1 MSIRQRAMKMG
12 IILLVLLVVAG
23 LCLLF
28 TGHDAVVQAMKI
40 KSGILTAEQVK
51 VSFNSVS
58 GKLQKEAV
66 QEAQEVKKGD
76 VLLVLDSTDVD
87 LNIEKL
93 QAQIGQLEAQIR
105 SGSGNIDVG
114 FAKAD
119 TDEAQSLRQ
128 VDQQKAAVN
137 AAVATYDNAKLDYDR
152 KVSLEKQG
160 AISRSA
166 LDAARMTIQ
175 VAAADVSQQRHLLAK
190 LLGGAADT
198 GDTNSLQLP
207 TIANERQTLE
217 NQKNDVQALVQQ
229 KKYLEVQLKEARIQ
243 KERLTLRAPEDA
255 KVLKILAKQGEMVS
269 ANTPVILL
277 ESKRDYYDIYVSE
290 KQAAHLT
297 EGGTI
302 TGTTVATD
310 KKVPG
315 TIRFITQAPGFADLK
330 NSREKGQSDLSS
342 FQIRI
347 YTQPGA
353 GVRPGMTIEVSD
365 AEFTKR

>member
-1 MSIRQRAMKMG
+1 MKMTKVF
-12 IILLVLLVVAG
+12 LAAASLAALPVA
-23 LCLLF
+23 
-28 TGHDAVVQAMKI
+28 A
-40 KSGILTAEQVK
+40 
-51 VSFNSVS
+51 
-58 GKLQKEAV
+58 
-66 QEAQEVKKGD
+66 
-76 VLLVLDSTDVD
+76 
-87 LNIEKL
+87 
-93 QAQIGQLEAQIR
+93 QAQINAQPGIYVGAGGGLAWGIGSNANASTSTGFAFGGQIGYDFVGPRVELEVGYGQLPTNV
-105 SGSGNIDVG
+105 NIPGTAITGKVG
-114 FAKAD
+114 
-119 TDEAQSLRQ
+119 
-128 VDQQKAAVN
+128 
-137 AAVATYDNAKLDYDR
+137 
-152 KVSLEKQG
+152 
-160 AISRSA
+160 
-166 LDAARMTIQ
+166 
-175 VAAADVSQQRHLLAK
+175 
-190 LLGGAADT
+190 
-198 GDTNSLQLP
+198 QLP

-243 KERLTLRAPEDA
+243 KERLTLREPEDA

-347 YTQPGA
+347 YTQPDA